1 MSLFSFKKKQKYFLG
16 VDFGSQSIKAV
27 ELEMDGNKSRLV
39 NYGWVNLDNSKE
51 AVDLANNDN
60 SEKMQLALASLLQN
74 LKPKSNSV
82 TVSIPSFNG
91 LVLMIDFPVMNEEEL
106 AQAIKI
112 ESRKYIPAPIDD
124 VNISWEI
131 VEGATP
137 LKEGMMKVVL
147 VAAPKSEVNYY
158 NNLFLGVGMSVDA
171 LELEPFALVRSL
183 IGNDRGKFIIADI
196 GAKNTSLN
204 LIDGGS
210 VYINRSLNV
219 GGTNITDSISNSLK
233 IPFEEALKLK
243 ESGEDFFSGSR
254 RINFDSVEYIGNE
267 IKRLTTSHEGGG
279 VSSLIICGGVA
290 GMSGLSNAL
299 SVMTGLNVVVG
310 NPWSHIVYDRD
321 VALSLEKFT
330 GPSFAVAVGLAG
342 RGIEE
347 LRNQ

>member
-1 MSLFSFKKKQKYFLG
+1 MSLFSFNKKPKYFLG
-16 VDFGSQSIKAV
+16 IDFGARSIKAV
-27 ELEMDGNKSRLV
+27 ELEMAGSKNRLV
-39 NYGWVNLDNSKE
+39 NYGWVNLHNSNE
-51 AVDLANNDN
+51 AIDLANSGNG
-60 SEKMQLALASLLQN
+60 ERMQLALASLLQKF
-74 LKPKSNSV
+74 KPKTNSV

-91 LVLMIDFPVMNEEEL
+91 LVLMVDFPVMDEVEL

-131 VEGATP
+131 VEDAKP

-183 IGNDRGKFIIADI
+183 IGNDKGKFIIVDI

-204 LIDGGS
+204 LVDNGS

-219 GGTNITDSISNSLK
+219 GGTNITNTISTALK
-233 IPFEEALKLK
+233 IPFNEALELK
-243 ESGEDFFSGSR
+243 ESGRNFFAER
-254 RINFDSVEYIGNE
+254 TMVFDSISYIASE
-267 IKRLTTSHEGGG
+267 IKRIMLTQSDMKLDS
-279 VSSLIICGGVA
+279 VIICGGTA
-290 GMSGLSNAL
+290 KMTGIDDAL
-299 SVMTGLNVVVG
+299 SQLLGLNVVVG
-310 NPWSHIVYDRD
+310 NPWSHVIYDKD
-321 VALSLEKFT
+321 LAPNLESIT
-330 GPSFAVAVGLAG
+330 GPSFAVAVGLAA

-347 LRNQ
+347 IRNQ